1 MSAVPTAKV
10 FAPRTLDL
18 RGRGAQPSVIPTVVA
33 PIVPSIVQF
42 APTSQR
48 RWGRRLGI
56 HLISLGL
63 LSGLLATIIINS
75 VPPRQAVASPVILS
89 PAQASDKV
97 AAPAPAPTAR
107 AAIPAKPT
115 DRLLI
120 PSLGVNAG
128 VMTLGLTAGGALD
141 VPKTLWQVGW
151 YRGGVKP
158 GDNGTAIFDGHSGAP
173 GQYGVL
179 ENLSRVKVGQILT
192 YSYVDGRTLTF
203 KVVSSRAYP
212 ETQASAERLFAKTVT
227 PSLNVISCYG
237 RWNPK
242 TEDYDQRWIITS
254 ELVK

>member
-1 MSAVPTAKV
+1 VSAVPTAKV

-18 RGRGAQPSVIPTVVA
+18 RGREAHPSVIPTAAA
-33 PIVPSIVQF
+33 PIVPTN
-42 APTSQR
+42 AKRTRTSRR

-63 LSGLLATIIINS
+63 LSGLLATMIINF
-75 VPPRQAVASPVILS
+75 VPPRQAAASPAILS
-89 PAQASDKV
+89 PAQAGDKV
-97 AAPAPAPTAR
+97 TAPASAPAAR
-107 AAIPAKPT
+107 AAIPARPT

-120 PSLGVNAG
+120 PSLGVNG
-128 VMTLGLTAGGALD
+128 SVMTLGLVGGALD

-151 YRGGVKP
+151 YRGSVKP

-179 ENLSRVKVGQILT
+179 EHLSRLKVGQTLT

-203 KVVSSRAYP
+203 RVTSSRAYP
-212 ETQASAERLFAKTVT
+212 ETQASAETLFAKTVT

-237 RWNPK
+237 HWNPK
-242 TEDYDQRWIITS
+242 SEDYDQRWIITS